1 MDNYDEKLNYSFE
14 PADPAPAEPAQPLQQ
29 AKEEIRRSGRHTGLK
44 IAALLTV
51 VAIVAAAGGYA
62 LKQAIAALGEKN
74 LAGQQTSVDAMA
86 EQTVEPEPAAETAAQ
101 PTDDKGA
108 YRLERRPLPDT
119 LPSNDTGKT
128 LTPTQV
134 YQMNVGAVCG
144 IATQVT
150 TNVWGQTT
158 TSACTGS
165 GFVLTEDG
173 YIVTNNHVVADAS
186 EGSIVVQ
193 LYSGEEYPAAIV
205 GTDSMNDVALLKIEA
220 EGLQT
225 ITIGDSDQIEVGET
239 VEAIGNPLGELT
251 FTMTAGYIS
260 ALDREITPDRTP
272 INMLQTDVAI
282 NAGNSGGPLFDMDG
296 NVIGMTTAKV
306 SGTTESGVSI
316 EGLGF
321 AIPINDVMRVVYDLQ
336 RYGRVLGRAY
346 LGVTLQDL
354 DSEVAATYN
363 LPAGPQ
369 IVTVTEG
376 SCAETAGLQPRDII
390 LQFEDR
396 EISSFTDLSAALAK
410 QKAGDTVTLKI
421 YRAGAEL
428 EITLTLDERPGE
440 SEIDATEQQ
449 AQAELEGQTA
459 PDTDIPDFGGFEGY
473 GYDYGGI
480 TREENQQSG
489 TTMIIFGICFLM
501 IYLILSALY
510 ESFIIP
516 FAVLLSVPCGLM
528 GSFLFARIF
537 GLENNIYLQTGLIM
551 LIGLLA
557 KTAILLT
564 EYAAERRK
572 AGMGLIA
579 SAVSAAKARL
589 RPILMT
595 ALTMIF
601 GLFPL
606 MMSSGVGAN
615 GNRSLGTGVVGG
627 MTIGTLALLFIVP
640 TLFIAFQWLQER
652 LRPVQSAPTHDWQI
666 EEEIK
671 VSEEEKSK
679 AGKE

>member
-101 PTDDKGA
+101 PTDNKGA

-225 ITIGDSDQIEVGET
+225 VTIGDSDQIEVGET

-251 FTMTAGYIS
+251 FTM
-260 ALDREITPDRTP
+260 
-272 INMLQTDVAI
+272 
-282 NAGNSGGPLFDMDG
+282 
-296 NVIGMTTAKV
+296 TAKV

-459 PDTDIPDFGGFEGY
+459 PDTDSPDFGGFEGY
-473 GYDYGGI
+473 GYDYD
-480 TREENQQSG
+480 
-489 TTMIIFGICFLM
+489 M
-501 IYLILSALY
+501 
-510 ESFIIP
+510 
-516 FAVLLSVPCGLM
+516 
-528 GSFLFARIF
+528 
-537 GLENNIYLQTGLIM
+537 
-551 LIGLLA
+551 
-557 KTAILLT
+557 
-564 EYAAERRK
+564 
-572 AGMGLIA
+572 
-579 SAVSAAKARL
+579 
-589 RPILMT
+589 
-595 ALTMIF
+595 
-601 GLFPL
+601 
-606 MMSSGVGAN
+606 
-615 GNRSLGTGVVGG
+615 
-627 MTIGTLALLFIVP
+627 
-640 TLFIAFQWLQER
+640 
-652 LRPVQSAPTHDWQI
+652 D
-666 EEEIK
+666 
-671 VSEEEKSK
+671 
-679 AGKE
+679 

>member
-1 MDNYDEKLNYSFE
+1 MDEQFYDSNNYNNPYETPSQEIPVYTPPTPKKREK
-14 PADPAPAEPAQPLQQ
+14 
-29 AKEEIRRSGRHTGLK
+29 KKRMGLR
-44 IAALLTV
+44 ICALALVFALLGGVLGAGGVIWYESSRGQTGTTSKNETAMLQGIRESSVLNTV
-51 VAIVAAAGGYA
+51 TVGTGKEMTAAEVYAANVNSTVGITTSITTNYWGFQTTSAAAG
-62 LKQAIAALGEKN
+62 
-74 LAGQQTSVDAMA
+74 
-86 EQTVEPEPAAETAAQ
+86 
-101 PTDDKGA
+101 
-108 YRLERRPLPDT
+108 
-119 LPSNDTGKT
+119 
-128 LTPTQV
+128 
-134 YQMNVGAVCG
+134 
-144 IATQVT
+144 
-150 TNVWGQTT
+150 
-158 TSACTGS
+158 S
-165 GFVLTEDG
+165 GFILTEDG
-173 YIVTNNHVVADAS
+173 YILTNYHVVENSNSITVAMYNGDTYDATLIGYDES
-186 EGSIVVQ
+186 
-193 LYSGEEYPAAIV
+193 
-205 GTDSMNDVALLKIEA
+205 NDVAVLKVDA
-220 EGLQT
+220 EGLSPVVL
-225 ITIGDSDQIEVGET
+225 GDSDNLNVGDS
-239 VEAIGNPLGELT
+239 VVAIGNPLGELT

-390 LQFEDR
+390 LQFEGR

-473 GYDYGGI
+473 GYDYD
-480 TREENQQSG
+480 
-489 TTMIIFGICFLM
+489 M
-501 IYLILSALY
+501 
-510 ESFIIP
+510 
-516 FAVLLSVPCGLM
+516 
-528 GSFLFARIF
+528 
-537 GLENNIYLQTGLIM
+537 
-551 LIGLLA
+551 
-557 KTAILLT
+557 
-564 EYAAERRK
+564 
-572 AGMGLIA
+572 
-579 SAVSAAKARL
+579 
-589 RPILMT
+589 
-595 ALTMIF
+595 
-601 GLFPL
+601 
-606 MMSSGVGAN
+606 
-615 GNRSLGTGVVGG
+615 
-627 MTIGTLALLFIVP
+627 
-640 TLFIAFQWLQER
+640 
-652 LRPVQSAPTHDWQI
+652 D
-666 EEEIK
+666 
-671 VSEEEKSK
+671 
-679 AGKE
+679 

>member
-173 YIVTNNHVVADAS
+173 YIVTNNHVVADAN
-186 EGSIVVQ
+186 EDSIVVQ

-225 ITIGDSDQIEVGET
+225 VTIGDSDQIEVGET

-390 LQFEDR
+390 LEFEDR
-396 EISSFTDLSAALAK
+396 GSSSFTDLSAALAK

-459 PDTDIPDFGGFEGY
+459 PDTDICSN
-473 GYDYGGI
+473 GGI
-480 TREENQQSG
+480 LETKKMGDMAQKYNTALAMHMCETPVAALATTHAGVATEN
-489 TTMIIFGICFLM
+489 F
-501 IYLILSALY
+501 
-510 ESFIIP
+510 
-516 FAVLLSVPCGLM
+516 FAMEFNAPDDDYWQDIV
-528 GSFLFARIF
+528 
-537 GLENNIYLQTGLIM
+537 TGLDEP
-551 LIGLLA
+551 LIQNGTMRPNDKPGLGMEDFNDEVLRA
-557 KTAILLT
+557 HQWKGSPEIWQST
-564 EYAAERRK
+564 EEWDKEY
-572 AGMGLIA
+572 
-579 SAVSAAKARL
+579 SYDRL
-589 RPILMT
+589 W
-595 ALTMIF
+595 
-601 GLFPL
+601 
-606 MMSSGVGAN
+606 S
-615 GNRSLGTGVVGG
+615 
-627 MTIGTLALLFIVP
+627 
-640 TLFIAFQWLQER
+640 
-652 LRPVQSAPTHDWQI
+652 
-666 EEEIK
+666 
-671 VSEEEKSK
+671 
-679 AGKE
+679 

>member
-74 LAGQQTSVDAMA
+74 LGGQQTSVDAMA

-225 ITIGDSDQIEVGET
+225 VTIGDSDQIEVGET

-260 ALDREITPDRTP
+260 ALDRRDHPRPHAHQHAADRRRHQRGQ
-272 INMLQTDVAI
+272 LRRSAV
-282 NAGNSGGPLFDMDG
+282 
-296 NVIGMTTAKV
+296 
-306 SGTTESGVSI
+306 
-316 EGLGF
+316 
-321 AIPINDVMRVVYDLQ
+321 
-336 RYGRVLGRAY
+336 RYGRQRHRHDDG
-346 LGVTLQDL
+346 Q
-354 DSEVAATYN
+354 
-363 LPAGPQ
+363 
-369 IVTVTEG
+369 
-376 SCAETAGLQPRDII
+376 GLRHD
-390 LQFEDR
+390 
-396 EISSFTDLSAALAK
+396 
-410 QKAGDTVTLKI
+410 
-421 YRAGAEL
+421 
-428 EITLTLDERPGE
+428 
-440 SEIDATEQQ
+440 
-449 AQAELEGQTA
+449 
-459 PDTDIPDFGGFEGY
+459 
-473 GYDYGGI
+473 GI
-480 TREENQQSG
+480 R
-489 TTMIIFGICFLM
+489 
-501 IYLILSALY
+501 
-510 ESFIIP
+510 
-516 FAVLLSVPCGLM
+516 
-528 GSFLFARIF
+528 RIHR
-537 GLENNIYLQTGLIM
+537 G
-551 LIGLLA
+551 
-557 KTAILLT
+557 
-564 EYAAERRK
+564 
-572 AGMGLIA
+572 
-579 SAVSAAKARL
+579 ARL
-589 RPILMT
+589 RHPDQRRH
-595 ALTMIF
+595 AR
-601 GLFPL
+601 G
-606 MMSSGVGAN
+606 
-615 GNRSLGTGVVGG
+615 
-627 MTIGTLALLFIVP
+627 
-640 TLFIAFQWLQER
+640 
-652 LRPVQSAPTHDWQI
+652 LRPAALRPGPGPRLSRRDA
-666 EEEIK
+666 
-671 VSEEEKSK
+671 
-679 AGKE
+679 AGSRQ

>member
-86 EQTVEPEPAAETAAQ
+86 EQTVEPEPTAETAAQ
-101 PTDDKGA
+101 PTNDKGA

-225 ITIGDSDQIEVGET
+225 VTIGDSDQIEVGET

-336 RYGRVLGRAY
+336 LYGRVLGRAY

-421 YRAGAEL
+421 YLAGAEL

-473 GYDYGGI
+473 GYDYD
-480 TREENQQSG
+480 
-489 TTMIIFGICFLM
+489 M
-501 IYLILSALY
+501 
-510 ESFIIP
+510 
-516 FAVLLSVPCGLM
+516 
-528 GSFLFARIF
+528 
-537 GLENNIYLQTGLIM
+537 
-551 LIGLLA
+551 
-557 KTAILLT
+557 
-564 EYAAERRK
+564 
-572 AGMGLIA
+572 
-579 SAVSAAKARL
+579 
-589 RPILMT
+589 
-595 ALTMIF
+595 
-601 GLFPL
+601 
-606 MMSSGVGAN
+606 
-615 GNRSLGTGVVGG
+615 
-627 MTIGTLALLFIVP
+627 
-640 TLFIAFQWLQER
+640 
-652 LRPVQSAPTHDWQI
+652 D
-666 EEEIK
+666 
-671 VSEEEKSK
+671 
-679 AGKE
+679 

>member
-225 ITIGDSDQIEVGET
+225 VTVGDSDQIEVGET

-260 ALDREITPDRTP
+260 
-272 INMLQTDVAI
+272 
-282 NAGNSGGPLFDMDG
+282 
-296 NVIGMTTAKV
+296 
-306 SGTTESGVSI
+306 
-316 EGLGF
+316 
-321 AIPINDVMRVVYDLQ
+321 
-336 RYGRVLGRAY
+336 
-346 LGVTLQDL
+346 
-354 DSEVAATYN
+354 VAATYN

-473 GYDYGGI
+473 GYDYD
-480 TREENQQSG
+480 
-489 TTMIIFGICFLM
+489 M
-501 IYLILSALY
+501 
-510 ESFIIP
+510 
-516 FAVLLSVPCGLM
+516 
-528 GSFLFARIF
+528 
-537 GLENNIYLQTGLIM
+537 
-551 LIGLLA
+551 
-557 KTAILLT
+557 
-564 EYAAERRK
+564 
-572 AGMGLIA
+572 
-579 SAVSAAKARL
+579 
-589 RPILMT
+589 
-595 ALTMIF
+595 
-601 GLFPL
+601 
-606 MMSSGVGAN
+606 
-615 GNRSLGTGVVGG
+615 
-627 MTIGTLALLFIVP
+627 
-640 TLFIAFQWLQER
+640 
-652 LRPVQSAPTHDWQI
+652 D
-666 EEEIK
+666 
-671 VSEEEKSK
+671 
-679 AGKE
+679 

>member
-14 PADPAPAEPAQPLQQ
+14 PADPAQPLQQ

-62 LKQAIAALGEKN
+62 LKQAIDALGEKN

-225 ITIGDSDQIEVGET
+225 VTIGDSDQIEVGET

-251 FTMTAGYIS
+251 F
-260 ALDREITPDRTP
+260 TP

-473 GYDYGGI
+473 GYDYD
-480 TREENQQSG
+480 
-489 TTMIIFGICFLM
+489 M
-501 IYLILSALY
+501 
-510 ESFIIP
+510 
-516 FAVLLSVPCGLM
+516 
-528 GSFLFARIF
+528 
-537 GLENNIYLQTGLIM
+537 
-551 LIGLLA
+551 
-557 KTAILLT
+557 
-564 EYAAERRK
+564 
-572 AGMGLIA
+572 
-579 SAVSAAKARL
+579 
-589 RPILMT
+589 
-595 ALTMIF
+595 
-601 GLFPL
+601 
-606 MMSSGVGAN
+606 
-615 GNRSLGTGVVGG
+615 
-627 MTIGTLALLFIVP
+627 
-640 TLFIAFQWLQER
+640 
-652 LRPVQSAPTHDWQI
+652 D
-666 EEEIK
+666 
-671 VSEEEKSK
+671 
-679 AGKE
+679 

>member
-62 LKQAIAALGEKN
+62 LKQAIDALGQKN
-74 LAGQQTSVDAMA
+74 LAEQQTSVDAMA

-225 ITIGDSDQIEVGET
+225 VTIGDSDQIEVGET

-336 RYGRVLGRAY
+336 LYGRVLGRAY

-410 QKAGDTVTLKI
+410 QKAGDTVTPEDLPRRR
-421 YRAGAEL
+421 RAGDHSHARRTPRRERDRRDRAAGAGRAGGPDRPRHRHPRL
-428 EITLTLDERPGE
+428 RRLRGLRLRLRYGLTQIQNAPPDEGPGARSLFGNFSEDRDDSTVVGVLDVGLH
-440 SEIDATEQQ
+440 SVGLQGLDQG
-449 AQAELEGQTA
+449 LDLG
-459 PDTDIPDFGGFEGY
+459 
-473 GYDYGGI
+473 
-480 TREENQQSG
+480 
-489 TTMIIFGICFLM
+489 
-501 IYLILSALY
+501 
-510 ESFIIP
+510 
-516 FAVLLSVPCGLM
+516 AVLLAC
-528 GSFLFARIF
+528 
-537 GLENNIYLQTGLIM
+537 
-551 LIGLLA
+551 
-557 KTAILLT
+557 
-564 EYAAERRK
+564 AA
-572 AGMGLIA
+572 GND
-579 SAVSAAKARL
+579 V
-589 RPILMT
+589 
-595 ALTMIF
+595 
-601 GLFPL
+601 
-606 MMSSGVGAN
+606 GVGLGRVA
-615 GNRSLGTGVVGG
+615 GGVFDGQGVRGVGDRPAGRSC
-627 MTIGTLALLFIVP
+627 
-640 TLFIAFQWLQER
+640 R
-652 LRPVQSAPTHDWQI
+652 
-666 EEEIK
+666 
-671 VSEEEKSK
+671 
-679 AGKE
+679 